1 MNTLERLKLTNLLKK
16 TVDERN
22 AESNTLKR
30 LKLANQVQ
38 ELRKQL
44 GLIVV
49 EPLTPQQNIENGK
62 KAMQAV
68 IDEQKDVKNA
78 MYRDDIGWIDFV
90 WGDVGEVKANGKTKG
105 GKGISHIIEAR
116 MRKDGMNDEQA
127 TVFVK
132 NDIVQALALGQSEVK
147 SQKETSTKTMISY
160 QGTIVH
166 LVKNGNDNTWVLTG
180 YEEYQKME
188 QVGGATNPD
197 LRTNSPIR
205 SRTDVGASDEQ
216 SITEPNGTMQAHFNK
231 KIADALIHKNHK
243 VLDVSQV
250 SKVYKIP
257 KHIKNI
263 AFYKNL
269 YGLNELS
276 NLFFAIVENEQ
287 GEIYANAYIADTAID
302 LSRLK
307 HDGVFPDIG
316 VTQLMTEEV
325 EALRSLYNDLD
336 AYFTSYENLNRANK
350 KIIKGRKNSV
360 KTAKGTKID
369 TVFALVDSKYV
380 IASHTENG
388 NENPKYDQ
396 SLQPRDRSRE
406 SSIAWVSKTAN
417 NLDPESLGRTG
428 RADTGA
434 PIIGDDMMVESGNGR
449 TMAIKLA
456 YKNGK
461 AEEYRQWL
469 IDEADMFG
477 FTEAQV
483 SQFKEPIL
491 VRIRTS
497 EIDRATFANYTYKML
512 HLDCIFKA

>member
-49 EPLTPQQNIENGK
+49 EPLTPQQNIENG
-62 KAMQAV
+62 
-68 IDEQKDVKNA
+68 N
-78 MYRDDIGWIDFV
+78 
-90 WGDVGEVKANGKTKG
+90 
-105 GKGISHIIEAR
+105 
-116 MRKDGMNDEQA
+116 
-127 TVFVK
+127 
-132 NDIVQALALGQSEVK
+132 
-147 SQKETSTKTMISY
+147 
-160 QGTIVH
+160 
-166 LVKNGNDNTWVLTG
+166 
-180 YEEYQKME
+180 
-188 QVGGATNPD
+188 
-197 LRTNSPIR
+197 
-205 SRTDVGASDEQ
+205 
-216 SITEPNGTMQAHFNK
+216 TMQAHFNK

-325 EALRSLYNDLD
+325 EALRSLHNDLD

-350 KIIKGRKNSV
+350 KIIKGRTNSV